1 MRRKRSLRII
11 TSYVLSLVVA
21 IAMLVVWVVY
31 VATSVSQINELA
43 TRLGG
48 TGTTYHWIVLAV
60 GCVLFG
66 LLITGLTIQL
76 AQAMSERRYSSKQ
89 EEFVS
94 NITHELKSPLAAI
107 KLHAQTLETPDLS
120 AAHRA
125 RSVDFILQQADRMD
139 TLVDNMLESSRLAA
153 RKRRTD
159 TEPVALASFFA
170 TYFDHARTAVEG
182 RGVQLSVDVRTN
194 ASVVATTDAL
204 QRVMT
209 NLIDN
214 AVRFSAR
221 GGEVRCLVRDEDHR
235 VHIEVQDEGIGIP
248 RAELKK
254 VFDRFYQI
262 GREISGRRGGTGL
275 GLSIVSGLVRE
286 MRGSVRAEPNAGRPG
301 TTFVVTLP
309 AVRGQQ

>member
-1 MRRKRSLRII
+1 
-11 TSYVLSLVVA
+11 
-21 IAMLVVWVVY
+21 
-31 VATSVSQINELA
+31 
-43 TRLGG
+43 
-48 TGTTYHWIVLAV
+48 
-60 GCVLFG
+60 
-66 LLITGLTIQL
+66 
-76 AQAMSERRYSSKQ
+76 
-89 EEFVS
+89 
-94 NITHELKSPLAAI
+94 
-107 KLHAQTLETPDLS
+107 
-120 AAHRA
+120 
-125 RSVDFILQQADRMD
+125 MD

-153 RKRRTD
+153 RKKRTD

-194 ASVVATTDAL
+194 ASVVTTTDAL